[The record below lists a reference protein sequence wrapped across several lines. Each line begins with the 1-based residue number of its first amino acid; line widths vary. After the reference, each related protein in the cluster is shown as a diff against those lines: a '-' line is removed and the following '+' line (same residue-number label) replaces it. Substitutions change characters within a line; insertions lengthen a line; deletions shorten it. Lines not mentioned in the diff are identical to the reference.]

1 MLITNSVKN
10 YIILLIVDAKLP
22 HKQYLK
28 LWNN

>member
-10 YIILLIVDAKLP
+10 YIILFIVGTKLP
-22 HKQYLK
+22 LIQYLK

>member
-10 YIILLIVDAKLP
+10 YIILLIVGAELP

-28 LWNN
+28 L